1 MRFTPFNPKPAL
13 YFFTAFTAVAL
24 LLFTMLANT
33 DDASAQQT
41 VDHTPTSTSAPRAMT
56 FRAISA
62 GDGLTCGIR
71 SDSAAV
77 CWGLNKYGQASPPSG
92 AFASISAGH
101 RHACGIRTDGAAVC
115 WGDNQFGKTT
125 PPSGAF
131 ASISVGSNHACG
143 IRADGAAVCWGG
155 RNIHGEATPPTGE
168 TFTSISVRQYYTCGL
183 RNDGAAVCW
192 GDNRFNQSTP
202 PADETF
208 ASISAGFRHICGL
221 RANGAAVCW
230 GNKGYGESTPPE
242 GETFASIGAGARYT
256 CGLRND
262 GAVACWG
269 LNDHSQLTPPT
280 GETFSSISVGGAHVC
295 GLRAD
300 GAVVCWGDSRY
311 GQSTP
316 PAASAPIE
324 TPIPTLTPTPE
335 PTHTPTLVNSP
346 PYFVYD
352 DTDCATAR
360 PRTIFSA
367 GRDPVYW
374 IAGDS
379 LTRKVLE
386 DFDACDPDGDAIKF
400 RLRTAIGEPRVFAIS
415 SSGVLSVDARLN
427 TRSRPFHRVEVRVTN
442 DADDQLGTDVIYVTV
457 HLFGVSGS
465 STPAPTT
472 TSIPTH
478 TPTSISGEATHT
490 PTPTSVSATDEPTFT
505 PTSTSVS
512 ATDEPTLTPTSTSVS
527 ATDESTP
534 TPTSTSVTDAPAPT
548 FTPTATGESTPVG
561 DGLGEFEEQVGAL
574 RDRAGTL
581 QDMGTLNRL
590 IESLRGL
597 INALTDRVA
606 ELGGTPP
613 TAAPTHTPT
622 PTNTPVTVLE
632 TTPTPTA
639 TSTSVPTATPTRASA
654 STLAPGCIRKT
665 GLGWLTGTWNSD
677 CLSDKT
683 PATAKAGTRYARFYT
698 FTLDAPSSVTVSISS
713 DDVADTYLYLLEG
726 VGNPGSIVNRGDSR
740 ITEQL
745 QAGSYTI
752 EATTYNLETGGNFM
766 LTLDI
771 STASVSN

>member
-1 MRFTPFNPKPAL
+1 MRFTPFNSKPAL
-13 YFFTAFTAVAL
+13 YFLTAFAAAAL
-24 LLFTMLANT
+24 LLFTLLANA
-33 DDASAQQT
+33 DDASAQQA
-41 VDHTPTSTSAPRAMT
+41 VDNTPTSTSAPSAMT

-71 SDSAAV
+71 
-77 CWGLNKYGQASPPSG
+77 
-92 AFASISAGH
+92 
-101 RHACGIRTDGAAVC
+101 TDGAAVC
-115 WGDNQFGKTT
+115 WGLNAHDQISPPSGVFTSISAGFRHACGLRADGAAVCWGDAKYNRSAPPT
-125 PPSGAF
+125 PPTGAF
-131 ASISVGSNHACG
+131 ASISVASVGYSHTCG
-143 IRADGAAVCWGG
+143 LRSDGAAVCWGG
-155 RNIHGEATPPTGE
+155 RNIHGEATPPTGA
-168 TFTSISVRQYYTCGL
+168 FASISANTSYTCGL
-183 RNDGAAVCW
+183 RNDGVAVCW
-192 GDNRFNQSTP
+192 GLNRFGQSTP

-208 ASISAGFRHICGL
+208 ASISAGHRHACGL
-221 RANGAAVCW
+221 RADGDAVCW
-230 GNKGYGESTPPE
+230 GYDGFGQSTPPA
-242 GETFASIGAGARYT
+242 GETFASISAGTRHT

-262 GAVACWG
+262 GVAVCWG
-269 LNDHSQLTPPT
+269 LNDHGQTTPPA
-280 GETFSSISVGGAHVC
+280 GETFASISGGGSHNC

-300 GAVVCWGDSRY
+300 GAVVCWGKNQF
-311 GQSTP
+311 GESTP
-316 PAASAPIE
+316 PATSAPIE

-360 PRTIFSA
+360 PRTTFSA

-374 IAGDS
+374 IDGDS
-379 LTRKVLE
+379 LTRTVLE

-490 PTPTSVSATDEPTFT
+490 PTPTSVSATDEPT
-505 PTSTSVS
+505 
-512 ATDEPTLTPTSTSVS
+512 LTPTTTSVL
-527 ATDESTP
+527 AIDEPTP
-534 TPTSTSVTDAPAPT
+534 TPTSTTVTDEPAPT
-548 FTPTATGESTPVG
+548 LTPTATGVSTPVG
-561 DGLGEFEEQVGAL
+561 DGLGEFEDQVGAL
-574 RDRAGTL
+574 RDRTGTL
-581 QDMGTLNRL
+581 QDMGTLQRL

-606 ELGGTPP
+606 DLGGVPP
-613 TAAPTHTPT
+613 TATPTHTPT
-622 PTNTPVTVLE
+622 PTNTPVTALE

-639 TSTSVPTATPTRASA
+639 TSTSIPTATPTRASA

-665 GLGWLTGTWNSD
+665 GLGWLTGTWNAD

-698 FTLDAPSSVTVSISS
+698 FTLDAASTVTVNISS

-726 VGNPGSIVNRGDSR
+726 VGNAGSIVNRGDSR

-752 EATTYNLETGGNFM
+752 EATTYNLQTGGNFM

-771 STASVSN
+771 STAGVSTTSSVSR